1 MIPIDSTT
9 TLSFR
14 RYAAFLLQLVVLSG
28 PLSAFAAE
36 PIELPLWT
44 GDAPGSENIDEAEIV
59 VDRGADKGYRDRSIS
74 QVHRPTITVYLPKAK
89 QPTAAIVIC
98 PGGGFSRVVIDKE
111 GIDFAKFLNQHGV
124 AGIVLKYRTA
134 ESKAHFYGISAAT
147 ADVQR
152 AIRLTRARAA
162 QWNIDPQM
170 IGVFGF
176 SAGGSIAS
184 YAATHF
190 DPGQRSSLDP
200 VERQSCRPDFVGL
213 GYPLVSL
220 RNELTG
226 GRYQKTAFGENPT
239 PQQIRQYSNE
249 LHVSK
254 NTPPSFLVHTEDDTA
269 VPVKNTHQFAAAC
282 KDAGVPCTTFVREKG
297 GHGYGIKD
305 RGNPINQ
312 WPTAFVEWLQERGL
326 ME

>member
-9 TLSFR
+9 NLLFR
-14 RYAAFLLQLVVLSG
+14 RYAAFLLLLVVLSG
-28 PLSAFAAE
+28 PLSVFAAE
-36 PIELPLWT
+36 PMVLPLWT

-59 VDRGADKGYRDRSIS
+59 VDRGAGKGYRDRSIA
-74 QVHRPTITVYLPKAK
+74 QVHRPTVTVYLPKAK

-162 QWNIDPQM
+162 QWNIDPQK

-200 VERQSCRPDFVGL
+200 IERQSCRPDFVGL

-220 RNELTG
+220 RNEVTG
-226 GRYQKTAFGENPT
+226 GRYQDRAHWQKP
-239 PQQIRQYSNE
+239 
-249 LHVSK
+249 
-254 NTPPSFLVHTEDDTA
+254 D
-269 VPVKNTHQFAAAC
+269 AAADSPILQRTARH
-282 KDAGVPCTTFVREKG
+282 KEHAAVILSA
-297 GHGYGIKD
+297 YG
-305 RGNPINQ
+305 R
-312 WPTAFVEWLQERGL
+312 
-326 ME
+326 